1 MNNCLIEGKQH
12 KRRIWDKS
20 RYFFACVWWLVI
32 VPFDSAFFFACMVI
46 ILYDFCYF
54 LCSHYAVVSFS
65 MPIVACVYVKRVSM
79 LSSD

>member
-1 MNNCLIEGKQH
+1 MFLHASGGWLLYHLIQ
-12 KRRIWDKS
+12 
-20 RYFFACVWWLVI
+20 L
-32 VPFDSAFFFACMVI
+32 FFFACMVI

>member
-1 MNNCLIEGKQH
+1 MFLHASGGWLLYHLIQL
-12 KRRIWDKS
+12 
-20 RYFFACVWWLVI
+20 F
-32 VPFDSAFFFACMVI
+32 FFFACMVI